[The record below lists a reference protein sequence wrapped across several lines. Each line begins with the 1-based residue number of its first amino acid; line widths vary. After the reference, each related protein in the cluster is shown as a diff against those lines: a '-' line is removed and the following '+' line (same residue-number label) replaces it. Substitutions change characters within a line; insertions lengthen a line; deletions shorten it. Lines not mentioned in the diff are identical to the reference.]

1 MEVRIEWQE
10 REREER
16 GDRGGDDQDRE
27 EREGWREGG
36 WESKRERYKRKENA

>member
-1 MEVRIEWQE
+1 MAGE

-16 GDRGGDDQDRE
+16 GDRGEMTKIERRE
-27 EREGWREGG
+27 RDWREGG